1 MISLT
6 KSSFPIAVPVCLII
20 VIMMLVQGC
29 NGNQEQRAA
38 QSSLSQLVIS
48 PNDQRQYRHIRLD
61 NQLDVLLISD
71 PATDKS
77 AASLDVYV
85 GSYQNPK
92 DREGLAHFL
101 EHMLFLG
108 TEQYPESGEYQT
120 FIAEHG
126 GSHNAGTGLENTTYF
141 FDIDAQ
147 YLEQALD
154 RFAPFFHSPNFDAK
168 YVERERNAVE
178 SEYRLKIKD
187 DGRRQWDVLQ
197 EQVDPNHPMAKFT
210 VGNLETLADLKNRP
224 IRAELL
230 SFYQQYYSA
239 NLMKLVVLGAESL
252 DELEALVTPRFSPI
266 ANNNVDIPVHSDR
279 LMPADQS
286 PALIEVKPLK
296 ELRELSISFQM
307 PKMQPHWK
315 IKPASFLAAL
325 VGHEGA
331 GSLLQLLKA
340 EGWADSLSAGAGLED
355 RSSSLFMIDIGLTPE
370 GYKHYENIVELV
382 FAWIKIIQTNGL
394 EKWRYDEQASLASL
408 AFRFQEKQNPM
419 RYVSGLASSMQLF
432 PVADVLQANYV
443 MEHYDQRLIK
453 QVTQYLT
460 PENSFIMLT
469 APEVATDQ
477 LSERYQVPHRVSA
490 INESTLDKWRKPLLH
505 PALAVPVK
513 NRYIPDSLL
522 LVESN
527 GQTVPAPLTTNKGI
541 TSWQLADSRFG
552 VPKAGI
558 IALLGSDKTASLE
571 GLAMAELYLDLVRDQ
586 LNAAVYPAAE
596 AGLMFG
602 LSASS
607 KGLNI
612 NVAGY
617 SDKQHVLL
625 ADVLQALTALN
636 WDQGNFDRLKQKRLR
651 QLANFT
657 REYPFRQVMSSLY
670 SMLNGRW
677 TPPQKLSVIED
688 LSMSQLQLFSD
699 KLLSA
704 LELKLLVS
712 GNHSRA
718 AAKAIEQQFV
728 SKLTL
733 VSVNNPSRIAKLDG
747 GSKVGQ
753 IPIDHADSVAA
764 LYLQGQNDEMQQMAV
779 ARLLAEML
787 SAPFFNNLRTEKQL
801 GYVVTAFA
809 NPIELVPGL
818 VMLVQSPVADE
829 DSLRQEFETF
839 IAAFANEVEKLSEL
853 DLQRYKGSLLN
864 SLTEKPKNLS
874 ELNGRFM
881 ESLQLGYIDFDYREQ
896 LVEAISKVSVS
907 DLQSGYREIVAD
919 DSRSLWVTTAA
930 NNEKDT
936 IGDLRVNGPTY
947 QYDF

>member
-210 VGNLETLADLKNRP
+210 VGNLETLADLQDRP

-230 SFYQQYYSA
+230 TFYRQYYSA

-307 PKMQPHWK
+307 PKMQPF
-315 IKPASFLAAL
+315 S
-325 VGHEGA
+325 
-331 GSLLQLLKA
+331 
-340 EGWADSLSAGAGLED
+340 
-355 RSSSLFMIDIGLTPE
+355 
-370 GYKHYENIVELV
+370 
-382 FAWIKIIQTNGL
+382 
-394 EKWRYDEQASLASL
+394 
-408 AFRFQEKQNPM
+408 
-419 RYVSGLASSMQLF
+419 
-432 PVADVLQANYV
+432 
-443 MEHYDQRLIK
+443 
-453 QVTQYLT
+453 
-460 PENSFIMLT
+460 
-469 APEVATDQ
+469 
-477 LSERYQVPHRVSA
+477 PH
-490 INESTLDKWRKPLLH
+490 
-505 PALAVPVK
+505 
-513 NRYIPDSLL
+513 
-522 LVESN
+522 
-527 GQTVPAPLTTNKGI
+527 
-541 TSWQLADSRFG
+541 
-552 VPKAGI
+552 
-558 IALLGSDKTASLE
+558 
-571 GLAMAELYLDLVRDQ
+571 
-586 LNAAVYPAAE
+586 
-596 AGLMFG
+596 
-602 LSASS
+602 
-607 KGLNI
+607 
-612 NVAGY
+612 
-617 SDKQHVLL
+617 
-625 ADVLQALTALN
+625 
-636 WDQGNFDRLKQKRLR
+636 
-651 QLANFT
+651 
-657 REYPFRQVMSSLY
+657 
-670 SMLNGRW
+670 
-677 TPPQKLSVIED
+677 
-688 LSMSQLQLFSD
+688 
-699 KLLSA
+699 
-704 LELKLLVS
+704 
-712 GNHSRA
+712 
-718 AAKAIEQQFV
+718 
-728 SKLTL
+728 
-733 VSVNNPSRIAKLDG
+733 
-747 GSKVGQ
+747 
-753 IPIDHADSVAA
+753 
-764 LYLQGQNDEMQQMAV
+764 
-779 ARLLAEML
+779 
-787 SAPFFNNLRTEKQL
+787 
-801 GYVVTAFA
+801 
-809 NPIELVPGL
+809 
-818 VMLVQSPVADE
+818 
-829 DSLRQEFETF
+829 
-839 IAAFANEVEKLSEL
+839 
-853 DLQRYKGSLLN
+853 
-864 SLTEKPKNLS
+864 
-874 ELNGRFM
+874 
-881 ESLQLGYIDFDYREQ
+881 
-896 LVEAISKVSVS
+896 
-907 DLQSGYREIVAD
+907 
-919 DSRSLWVTTAA
+919 
-930 NNEKDT
+930 
-936 IGDLRVNGPTY
+936 
-947 QYDF
+947 